1 MYMKLHTLVL
11 IILVPLILVASVK
24 VFNVNA
30 DSLFINIMLIVEALI
45 IGAALGIMEM
55 IHKDP

>member
-11 IILVPLILVASVK
+11 IILVPLILVAGVK
-24 VFNVNA
+24 VFPVNA
-30 DSLFINIMLIVEALI
+30 DPLFINILLIMESLI